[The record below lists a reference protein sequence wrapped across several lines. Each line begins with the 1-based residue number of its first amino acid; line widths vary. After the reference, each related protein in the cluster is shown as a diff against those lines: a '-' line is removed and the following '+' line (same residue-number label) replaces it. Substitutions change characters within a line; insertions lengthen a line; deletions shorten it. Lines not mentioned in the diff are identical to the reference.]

1 MNMRTKIYLL
11 SSVWLLLVILII
23 NMSIYALFYNMTTRD
38 ALSSV
43 QLQAQQISKPL
54 QEFTGGDIN
63 DFLRG
68 GYLPEDGMIR
78 IIFEDGKVKHDPAR
92 HVPYQEMPAK
102 YYQEQKNELL
112 FYQDTMFARSYL
124 PIIYEDGRIAMLEVT
139 ENIQST
145 QKNLSQLRWVL
156 TIATIVVLIPS
167 FLAGRLLTNLI
178 LRPINALI
186 ATMEEIQRKNTFKKL
201 DVKGKSQDE
210 LYKLGNTFNKMIE
223 RLKLHFDQQ
232 QQFVSDASHELKTP
246 LTVIESYA
254 EMLKRWGMNDPE
266 VLKESVEAIYSEAV
280 RMKEMTHQMLD
291 LARHDA
297 GMHIEANPFDL
308 IDTTT
313 QAVKLTKQ
321 AYHREITLHQD
332 LNTLEVIADEAKY
345 KQLLFILLN
354 NAVKYSSGDI
364 DVLVSADESHAH
376 IVVKDCGVGIP
387 EEDIPHLF
395 ERFYRVDKARH
406 RETGGTGL
414 GLSIAK
420 QIVDAHDGTIEVES
434 QESVGTSFIIH
445 FPLTWQIKA

>member
-78 IIFEDGKVKHDPAR
+78 IIFKDGKVKHDPAR
-92 HVPYQEMPAK
+92 HVEYQEMPAK

-156 TIATIVVLIPS
+156 TIATIAVLIPS
-167 FLAGRLLTNLI
+167 FLAGRFLTNLI

-297 GMHIEANPFDL
+297 GMHIEANPFEL
-308 IDTTT
+308 IDATA

-321 AYHREITLHQD
+321 AFHREITLHQD
-332 LNTLEVIADEAKY
+332 LNSLEVIADEAKY

-364 DVLVSADESHAH
+364 DVHVSADQSHAH

-434 QESVGTSFIIH
+434 QEGVGTSFIIH
-445 FPLTWQIKA
+445 FPLTWQVKA